1 MRITYVK
8 LENVAGLYVGGD
20 RKALEINFNKS
31 KNEIISI
38 IGQNGIGKTTL
49 LSSLSP
55 FAYVT
60 SLDDRSSLPYIKIG
74 ENGYKEIHYQNGED
88 EYIIKHYFKANKDT
102 HIVKSYFIK
111 NGEELNE
118 NGNVTS
124 FNSLIEIH
132 FGLTQELMRLIRI
145 GTNVNSFVTLSPAKR
160 KEYIGKLIEEI
171 DLYLKIYNKINA
183 DIRVVKTLI
192 QTNASNLYKCHI
204 SDIEV
209 ENEKLKS
216 LSSDIKEYEN
226 KRDTLI
232 SKIGKLDQLI
242 KSNNIDELRRKQQ
255 EAIISLKEFDD
266 ILHSIQK
273 VNLQDTT
280 IDQLINKRNSLS
292 EQKIDIQSKI
302 NSSRLMM
309 DTTLHNIERL
319 ELSVKKITSNNDL
332 QSLMTSIESLRDIID
347 HTPEMVKTFIP
358 VGSTSDEVFGMLS
371 KLRSFNQI
379 SSMIYTL
386 GNRPIDIYIKLI
398 NEGKSVDQWL
408 QKQAKNSIN
417 RMNSIDI
424 KSLID
429 QVFGNDD
436 IISPNC
442 STEYAECPYYRLSET
457 INQIHDKLEEETID
471 DETLHYIQIIANNID
486 NIFNELDGMRN
497 IKIPERIKDTFTEYS
512 ILGKLKNRLQFFNLS
527 SLEEYLSILKDYEIY
542 KTNSQKLH
550 DYEYQ
555 LSIYRKSGIDSQVE
569 EINRLQTMID
579 GYKLDIS
586 RYQNDITEVN
596 NKLSEVDNHITLVTK
611 YNDSKKYRKIFEA
624 TLESTTKTLEPLENA
639 DQERRELEFSLRNV
653 TNQIE
658 ILRVQHRDLENKITE
673 YNRLVNEGL
682 TLAAKNK
689 DLNMILEA
697 TSTKK
702 GIPVIYM
709 NQYLTKIRNTANELL
724 SLIYDDFK
732 LSKFVVTPETFEV
745 PYKKNGMK
753 IPDIKYA
760 SQSEL
765 ALATMALSFALANRA
780 TGIYNILLL
789 DEIDAGLDDANRGAF
804 LKMLRMQMNTLHAE
818 QVFIISHNMS
828 QMANIPMDCIKLS
841 DIPTNKLQNII
852 YE

>member
-74 ENGYKEIHYQNGED
+74 ENGYKEIHYQSGED

-216 LSSDIKEYEN
+216 LASDIKEYEN

-242 KSNNIDELRRKQQ
+242 RSNNIDELRRKQQ

-332 QSLMTSIESLRDIID
+332 QSLVTSIESLRDIID
-347 HTPEMVKTFIP
+347 HTPEMIKTFIP
-358 VGSTSDEVFGMLS
+358 VGSTSDEVFGILS

-386 GNRPIDIYIKLI
+386 GNKPIDIYIKLI

-417 RMNSIDI
+417 RMNSVDI

-457 INQIHDKLEEETID
+457 INQIHDKLEEESID

-512 ILGKLKNRLQFFNLS
+512 ILGKLKNRLQFFDLS
-527 SLEEYLSILKDYEIY
+527 SLEEYLSMLKDYEIY
-542 KTNSQKLH
+542 KINSQKLH

-579 GYKLDIS
+579 GYKSDIS
-586 RYQNDITEVN
+586 KYQNDITEVN
-596 NKLSEVDNHITLVTK
+596 NKLSEVDDHITLVTK

-841 DIPTNKLQNII
+841 DTPTNKLQNII

>member
-216 LSSDIKEYEN
+216 LASDIKEYEN

-242 KSNNIDELRRKQQ
+242 RSNNIDELRRKQQ

-358 VGSTSDEVFGMLS
+358 AGSTSDEVFGMLS

-527 SLEEYLSILKDYEIY
+527 PLEEYLSILKDYEIY

-579 GYKLDIS
+579 GYKSDIS
-586 RYQNDITEVN
+586 KYQNDITEVN
-596 NKLSEVDNHITLVTK
+596 NKLSEVDDHITLVTK

-841 DIPTNKLQNII
+841 DTPTNKLQNII

>member
-216 LSSDIKEYEN
+216 LASDIKEYEN

-242 KSNNIDELRRKQQ
+242 RSNNIDELRRKQQ

-273 VNLQDTT
+273 ANLQDTT

-292 EQKIDIQSKI
+292 EQKIDIK
-302 NSSRLMM
+302 
-309 DTTLHNIERL
+309 
-319 ELSVKKITSNNDL
+319 SVLKKIVTNPYL
-332 QSLMTSIESLRDIID
+332 IIL
-347 HTPEMVKTFIP
+347 
-358 VGSTSDEVFGMLS
+358 VGVSS
-371 KLRSFNQI
+371 SFNI
-379 SSMIYTL
+379 LS
-386 GNRPIDIYIKLI
+386 
-398 NEGKSVDQWL
+398 
-408 QKQAKNSIN
+408 
-417 RMNSIDI
+417 
-424 KSLID
+424 
-429 QVFGNDD
+429 
-436 IISPNC
+436 C
-442 STEYAECPYYRLSET
+442 S
-457 INQIHDKLEEETID
+457 
-471 DETLHYIQIIANNID
+471 
-486 NIFNELDGMRN
+486 
-497 IKIPERIKDTFTEYS
+497 
-512 ILGKLKNRLQFFNLS
+512 
-527 SLEEYLSILKDYEIY
+527 
-542 KTNSQKLH
+542 
-550 DYEYQ
+550 
-555 LSIYRKSGIDSQVE
+555 
-569 EINRLQTMID
+569 
-579 GYKLDIS
+579 
-586 RYQNDITEVN
+586 
-596 NKLSEVDNHITLVTK
+596 
-611 YNDSKKYRKIFEA
+611 
-624 TLESTTKTLEPLENA
+624 
-639 DQERRELEFSLRNV
+639 
-653 TNQIE
+653 
-658 ILRVQHRDLENKITE
+658 
-673 YNRLVNEGL
+673 
-682 TLAAKNK
+682 
-689 DLNMILEA
+689 
-697 TSTKK
+697 
-702 GIPVIYM
+702 
-709 NQYLTKIRNTANELL
+709 
-724 SLIYDDFK
+724 
-732 LSKFVVTPETFEV
+732 
-745 PYKKNGMK
+745 
-753 IPDIKYA
+753 
-760 SQSEL
+760 
-765 ALATMALSFALANRA
+765 
-780 TGIYNILLL
+780 
-789 DEIDAGLDDANRGAF
+789 
-804 LKMLRMQMNTLHAE
+804 
-818 QVFIISHNMS
+818 
-828 QMANIPMDCIKLS
+828 
-841 DIPTNKLQNII
+841 
-852 YE
+852 

>member
-216 LSSDIKEYEN
+216 LASDIKEYEN

-242 KSNNIDELRRKQQ
+242 RSNNIDELRRKQQ

-273 VNLQDTT
+273 ANLQDTT

-358 VGSTSDEVFGMLS
+358 AGSTSDEVFGMLS

-457 INQIHDKLEEETID
+457 INQIHDKLEEESID

-497 IKIPERIKDTFTEYS
+497 IKIPERTKDTFTEYS

-527 SLEEYLSILKDYEIY
+527 PLEEYLSILKDYEIY

-579 GYKLDIS
+579 GYKSDIS
-586 RYQNDITEVN
+586 KYQNDITEVN
-596 NKLSEVDNHITLVTK
+596 NKLSEVDDHITLVTK

-841 DIPTNKLQNII
+841 DTPTNKLQNII

>member
-216 LSSDIKEYEN
+216 LASDIKEYEN

-242 KSNNIDELRRKQQ
+242 RSNNIDELRRKQQ

-273 VNLQDTT
+273 ANLQDTT

-332 QSLMTSIESLRDIID
+332 QSLVTSIESLRDIID
-347 HTPEMVKTFIP
+347 HTPEMIKTFIP

-386 GNRPIDIYIKLI
+386 GNRPIDIYIKLV

-457 INQIHDKLEEETID
+457 INQIHDKLEEESID

-596 NKLSEVDNHITLVTK
+596 NKLSEVDDHITLVTK

-745 PYKKNGMK
+745 PYKKNGIK

-841 DIPTNKLQNII
+841 DTPTNKLQNII